1 MSLSNH
7 SAVAPVTR
15 RRLLTM
21 SAALMA
27 GTALAAAAGRTF
39 AQDGVALQFWKMPN
53 MAAESENAYWATAVA
68 GFREASGNSV
78 EHLLVPWAEFLAK
91 YTAAFVSGTAPDVS
105 YQVTNTLNQFGTNG
119 LLADLRAIDPA
130 LDTSA
135 INEAMIAS
143 ATQDG
148 KLFGYPYI
156 SSRFVLAL
164 NEAVWEKAGK
174 PALPT
179 TYDELLQFAKKLTF
193 DEAGKPLGD
202 PAFDKSKVAI
212 YGMAWPGSY
221 EVVINYI
228 WNVLFSYGV
237 TPFSADM
244 KDIGFDTPEGRA
256 ALEHLKALQDSGAAT
271 PLTLYADA
279 TQWAELLPAGKA
291 GLQWVEANVQQFVN
305 FPDARLQVVEPPAG
319 PAGAFVSGAAGY
331 LVIAEASANKA
342 AALDFIK
349 YVTSGAPYDDYIAQS
364 LLFPVSTNADAAAMY
379 GKVSEKRA
387 YDFLAAALP
396 QTKSMLFPAALPY
409 NGYEYLVGEIN
420 NYLSGQKSLDQVIS
434 DARQQTATL
443 AANAG
448 L

>member
-1 MSLSNH
+1 MSLKTH
-7 SAVAPVTR
+7 VAAAPITR
-15 RRLLTM
+15 RRILAM

-27 GTALAAAAGRTF
+27 GTALAAATGAS
-39 AQDGVALQFWKMPN
+39 AQDGASLQFWKMPN
-53 MAAESENAYWATAVA
+53 MAAESENAYWAKAVGDYQA
-68 GFREASGNSV
+68 ASGNTV
-78 EHLLVPWAEFLAK
+78 EHLLVPWAEFLPK

-119 LLADLRAIDPA
+119 LLADLKAIDPS

-135 INEAMIAS
+135 INQAMIES

-148 KLFGYPYI
+148 KLYGYPYI

-164 NEAVWEKAGK
+164 NEAVWEQAGK

-179 TYDELLQFAKKLTF
+179 TYDELVEFAKKLTF

-202 PAFDKSKVAI
+202 PAFDKSKVAV

-221 EVVINYI
+221 EVVINYV

-271 PLTLYADA
+271 PISLYADA
-279 TQWAELLPAGKA
+279 QQWADLLPAGKA
-291 GLQWVEANVQQFVN
+291 GIQWVEANVQQFVN
-305 FPDARLQVVEPPAG
+305 FPDARLQVVDPPAG
-319 PAGAFVSGAAGY
+319 PAGAYVSGAAGY
-331 LVIAEASANKA
+331 LVIAEASQNKE

-364 LLFPVSTNADAAAMY
+364 LLFPVSTDADAAAMY

-396 QTKSMLFPAALPY
+396 QTSAMLFPAALPY

-420 NYLSGQKSLDQVIS
+420 NYLSGQKSLDQMIA
-434 DARQQTATL
+434 DAKQQTATL

>member
-21 SAALMA
+21 SAALLA
-27 GTALAAAAGRTF
+27 GTALAATAGRAF
-39 AQDGVALQFWKMPN
+39 AQGGATLQFWKMPN
-53 MAAESENAYWATAVA
+53 MAAENENAYWATAVA
-68 GFREASGNSV
+68 GFKEASGNSV

-105 YQVTNTLNQFGTNG
+105 YQVTNTLNQFGGNG

-135 INEAMIAS
+135 INQAMIES

-148 KLFGYPYI
+148 KLYGYPYI

-164 NEAVWEKAGK
+164 NEVVWEKAGK

-179 TYDELLQFAKKLTF
+179 TYDELLEFAKQLTF

-202 PAFDKSKVAI
+202 PSFDKSKVAI

-244 KDIGFDTPEGRA
+244 KDVGFDTPEGRA

-279 TQWAELLPAGKA
+279 TQWAELLPAGKV
-291 GLQWVEANVQQFVN
+291 GLQWVEANVQQFVK
-305 FPDARLQVVEPPAG
+305 FPDARLQVMEPPAG

-331 LVIAEASANKA
+331 LVIAEASANKP

-364 LLFPVSTNADAAAMY
+364 LLFPVSTTADAAAMY

>member
-1 MSLSNH
+1 MSLKTH
-7 SAVAPVTR
+7 VAAAPITR
-15 RRLLTM
+15 RRILAM

-27 GTALAAAAGRTF
+27 GTALAAATGGAS
-39 AQDGVALQFWKMPN
+39 AQDGASLQFWKMPN
-53 MAAESENAYWATAVA
+53 MAAESENAYWAKAVSDYQA
-68 GFREASGNSV
+68 ASGNTV
-78 EHLLVPWAEFLAK
+78 EHLLVPWAEFLPK

-119 LLADLRAIDPA
+119 LLADLKAIDPS

-135 INEAMIAS
+135 INQAMIES

-148 KLFGYPYI
+148 KLYGYPYI

-164 NEAVWEKAGK
+164 NEAVWEQAGK

-179 TYDELLQFAKKLTF
+179 TYDELVEFAKKLTF

-202 PAFDKSKVAI
+202 PAFDKSKVAV

-221 EVVINYI
+221 EVVINYV

-271 PLTLYADA
+271 PISLYADA
-279 TQWAELLPAGKA
+279 QQWADLLPAGKA
-291 GLQWVEANVQQFVN
+291 GIQWVEANVQQFVN
-305 FPDARLQVVEPPAG
+305 FPDARLQVVDPPAG
-319 PAGAFVSGAAGY
+319 PAGAYVSGAAGY
-331 LVIAEASANKA
+331 LVIAEASQNKE

-364 LLFPVSTNADAAAMY
+364 LLFPVSTDADAAAMY

-396 QTKSMLFPAALPY
+396 QTSAMLFPAALPY

-420 NYLSGQKSLDQVIS
+420 NYLSGQKSLDQMIA

>member
-1 MSLSNH
+1 MSLERL
-7 SAVAPVTR
+7 SAIAPMSR
-15 RRLLTM
+15 RRLLGM
-21 SAALMA
+21 SAALLA
-27 GTALAAAAGRTF
+27 GTALASATGRAF
-39 AQDGVALQFWKMPN
+39 AQSAATLQFWKMPN
-53 MAAESENAYWATAVA
+53 MAAENENAYWATTVA
-68 GFREASGNSV
+68 GFKGKSGNTV
-78 EHLLVPWAEFLAK
+78 EHLLVPWAEFLTK
-91 YTAAFVSGTAPDVS
+91 YTAAFSSGTAPDIS
-105 YQVTNTLNQFGTNG
+105 YQVTNTLNQFGSNG
-119 LLADLRAIDPA
+119 LLADLKSIDPS

-135 INEAMIAS
+135 INQAMIAS

-148 KLFGYPYI
+148 KLYGYPYI

-174 PALPT
+174 PALPK
-179 TYDELLQFAKKLTF
+179 TYDDMIGFAKKLTF

-202 PAFDKSKVAI
+202 PAFDKSKVAV
-212 YGMAWPGSY
+212 YGMAWPGTY

-237 TPFSADM
+237 KPFSTDM
-244 KDIGFDTPEGRA
+244 KTIGFDTDAGRA
-256 ALEHLKALQDSGAAT
+256 ALKHLKDLQDSGGAT

-279 TQWAELLPAGKA
+279 NKWAELLPSGKV
-291 GLQWVEANVQQFVN
+291 GVQWVEANVQQFVN
-305 FPDARLQVVEPPAG
+305 FPDARLQVMDPPAG

-331 LVIAEASANKA
+331 LVIAEASANKP

-349 YVTSGAPYDDYIAQS
+349 YVTTGAPYNDYIAQS
-364 LLFPVSTNADAAAMY
+364 LLFPVSTNADPQALY

-396 QTKSMLFPAALPY
+396 QTKAMLFPAALPY

-420 NYLSGQKSLDQVIS
+420 NYLSGQKSLDQMIA
-434 DARQQTATL
+434 DAKAQTATL

>member
-1 MSLSNH
+1 MSLKTH
-7 SAVAPVTR
+7 VAAAPITR
-15 RRLLTM
+15 RRILGMT
-21 SAALMA
+21 AALMA
-27 GTALAAAAGRTF
+27 GTALASATGTAF
-39 AQDGVALQFWKMPN
+39 AQGASLQFWKMPN
-53 MAAESENAYWATAVA
+53 MAAENENAYWAKTVA
-68 GFREASGNSV
+68 DFQASSGNSV
-78 EHLLVPWAEFLAK
+78 EHLLVPWAEFLTK

-105 YQVTNTLNQFGTNG
+105 YQVTNTLNQFGSNG

-135 INEAMIAS
+135 INQAMIET

-148 KLFGYPYI
+148 KLYGYPYI

-179 TYDELLQFAKKLTF
+179 TYDELLEFAKKLTF
-193 DEAGKPLGD
+193 DDAGRPLGD
-202 PAFDKSKVAI
+202 PAFDKSKVAV

-279 TQWAELLPAGKA
+279 QQWADLLPAGKA
-291 GLQWVEANVQQFVN
+291 GVQWVEANVQQFVN
-305 FPDARLQVVEPPAG
+305 FPEARLQVMAPPAG
-319 PAGAFVSGAAGY
+319 PAGAFVSGAAGF
-331 LVIAEASANKA
+331 LVIAEASQNKA

-349 YVTSGAPYDDYIAQS
+349 YVTTGAPYDDYIAQS

-396 QTKSMLFPAALPY
+396 QTDAMLFPAALPY

-420 NYLSGQKSLDQVIS
+420 NYLSGQKSLDQMIA
-434 DARQQTATL
+434 DARQQTAVL
-443 AANAG
+443 AQNAG

>member
-1 MSLSNH
+1 MSLDNH
-7 SAVAPVTR
+7 LAAAPISR

-27 GTALAAAAGRTF
+27 GTALASATGSAF
-39 AQDGVALQFWKMPN
+39 AQGGATLQFWKMPN
-53 MAAESENAYWATAVA
+53 MAAENENAYWAKTVGDFKA
-68 GFREASGNSV
+68 ASGNSV
-78 EHLLVPWAEFLAK
+78 EHLLVPWAEFLPK

-119 LLADLRAIDPA
+119 LLADLKSIDPA

-135 INEAMIAS
+135 INQAMIDS

-148 KLFGYPYI
+148 KLYGFPYI

-179 TYDELLQFAKKLTF
+179 TYDELLEFAKKLTF

-212 YGMAWPGSY
+212 YGMSWPGSY

-244 KDIGFDTPEGRA
+244 KDIGFDTEAGRA
-256 ALEHLKALQDSGAAT
+256 ALQHLKDLQDSGAAT
-271 PLTLYADA
+271 PISLYADA
-279 TQWAELLPAGKA
+279 NQWAELIPSGKV
-291 GLQWVEANVQQFVN
+291 GVQWVEANVQQFIN
-305 FPDARLQVVEPPAG
+305 FPDARLQVMDPPAG

-331 LVIAEASANKA
+331 LVIAEASANKP

-349 YVTSGAPYDDYIAQS
+349 FVTTGAPYNDYIAQS
-364 LLFPVSTNADAAAMY
+364 LLFPVTNAADPAAIY
-379 GKVSEKRA
+379 GAVTEKRA

-396 QTKSMLFPAALPY
+396 QTKAMLFPAALPY

-420 NYLSGQKSLDQVIS
+420 NYLSGQKSLDQMIS
-434 DARQQTATL
+434 DAKQQTATL

>member
-1 MSLSNH
+1 MSLDKH
-7 SAVAPVTR
+7 SAVAPITR
-15 RRLLTM
+15 RRLLSM

-27 GTALAAAAGRTF
+27 GTALASATGNAF
-39 AQDGVALQFWKMPN
+39 AQGATLQFWKMPN
-53 MAAESENAYWATAVA
+53 MAAESENAYWAKTV
-68 GFREASGNSV
+68 GEFGTASGNTV
-78 EHLLVPWAEFLAK
+78 EHLLVPWPEFLTK

-119 LLADLRAIDPA
+119 LLADLKAIDPA

-135 INEAMIAS
+135 INQAMIES

-148 KLFGYPYI
+148 KLYGFPYI

-174 PALPT
+174 PALPA
-179 TYDELLQFAKKLTF
+179 TYDEIVEFAKKLTF

-202 PAFDKSKVAI
+202 PAFDASKVAI
-212 YGMAWPGSY
+212 YGYVWPGNY

-256 ALEHLKALQDSGAAT
+256 ALEHLKALQDSGATT
-271 PLTLYADA
+271 PLTLYADQ
-279 TQWAELLPAGKA
+279 TQWADMLPSGKA
-291 GLQWVEANVQQFVN
+291 GLQWVEASVAQFVN
-305 FPDARLQVVEPPAG
+305 FPDANLQVVAPPAG
-319 PAGAFVSGAAGY
+319 PAGAYVSGAAGY
-331 LVIAEASANKA
+331 LVIAEASPNKE

-349 YVTSGAPYDDYIAQS
+349 YVTTGAPYDDYIAQS
-364 LLFPVSTNADAAAMY
+364 LLFPVSTNADAQAMY

-396 QTKSMLFPAALPY
+396 QTSSMLFPAALPY

-420 NYLSGQKSLDQVIS
+420 NYLSGQKSLDQMIT
-434 DARQQTATL
+434 DAKQQTATL